1 MIGVS
6 GIKNSDGIPSIQ
18 SARRVIL
25 STKRPRSYYG
35 ELRTMRDLGTL
46 FGNMHFLPSYILIRI
61 LRADLEGVWSGQQ
74 SESTRET

>member
-6 GIKNSDGIPSIQ
+6 SITNSDVIPSIQ

-61 LRADLEGVWSGQQ
+61 RAADLEGRLVRPEERIQ
-74 SESTRET
+74 